1 MRVALIEY
9 GLRDTGRIR
18 YISTNI
24 YILKPDPKR
33 EHMYIASNSVD
44 YGWIDKHTHIKKLTD
59 TVYRDNSGYYFLTEE
74 HPFFNAPILNRS
86 AVKNKLDDNFLI
98 SHLLEGIR
106 YHVKKSILEASA
118 HYNK

>member
-1 MRVALIEY
+1 MRVTLIEY
-9 GLRDTGRIR
+9 DSGRIR
-18 YISTNI
+18 YISADI
-24 YILKPDPKR
+24 YILKPDPNRK
-33 EHMYIASNSVD
+33 HKYIACDKRN
-44 YGWIDKHTHIKKLTD
+44 YAWIDNYTHIKKLTD
-59 TVYRDNSGYYFLTEE
+59 TVYRNNSGYYFLTEE
-74 HPFFNAPILNRS
+74 HPFFNAPLINRS

>member
-9 GLRDTGRIR
+9 DNGRLV
-18 YISTNI
+18 YVSKDI

-33 EHMYIASNSVD
+33 EHKYIASNSVE
-44 YGWIDKHTHIKKLTD
+44 YARIDKHTHIKKLTD
-59 TVYRDNSGYYFLTEE
+59 NVYRDNFGCYFLTEE